1 VSDYQRVPHN
11 EALYV
16 KIAKFLSQ
24 DLDLVERYRAAVARL
39 PKDKDEWD
47 IDPKDDALV
56 AVHAILEEMNKTI
69 RKLEPG
75 ISNNDCLEARRY
87 FSDWAFGETK
97 LD

>member
-1 VSDYQRVPHN
+1 MG
-11 EALYV
+11 
-16 KIAKFLSQ
+16 
-24 DLDLVERYRAAVARL
+24 
-39 PKDKDEWD
+39 
-47 IDPKDDALV
+47 IDPKGDALV